1 MVQIILA
8 SASPSR
14 YRLLESVGII
24 PEVIVS
30 GVNEESPEFDLLNP
44 SELVLALATLKA
56 QAVKELEPAN
66 SIIIGCDSTFEFE
79 GKSLGKPGSYENAIQ
94 RCKQLSGKSGLLH
107 TGHCSIDLESGKEVS
122 KLST

>member
-56 QAVKELEPAN
+56 QAVKVSP
-66 SIIIGCDSTFEFE
+66 SFSHTKST
-79 GKSLGKPGSYENAIQ
+79 S
-94 RCKQLSGKSGLLH
+94 R
-107 TGHCSIDLESGKEVS
+107 
-122 KLST
+122 

>member
-44 SELVLALATLKA
+44 NNRFLYSSSSLSVLAYSSVILF
-56 QAVKELEPAN
+56 
-66 SIIIGCDSTFEFE
+66 S
-79 GKSLGKPGSYENAIQ
+79 
-94 RCKQLSGKSGLLH
+94 R
-107 TGHCSIDLESGKEVS
+107 
-122 KLST
+122 